1 MYSQCPQCLTVYKLA
16 PDQLALAHGRVRCG
30 TCAEEF
36 DALERLTESL
46 PQGEFERL
54 HTHDDDQFAPLLTL
68 TRAQAALGPARPVRR
83 AAARDPRESR
93 RASRAA
99 GGVPSTSPPPPAG
112 RLACLALLLRAR
124 RQLAYAGRAQLLAEP
139 ELRPLLGE
147 ACRILDCRL
156 PPHRDLS
163 QLALLARDIRP
174 HPSVRR
180 ALIISATLAN
190 RAPHAQPYPIV
201 EIDLA
206 DADQNRIAMR
216 RFQPEEYVSDRE
228 ALKHGMDAGAATEL
242 HFEVADPG
250 KSAVAFE
257 FSFL

>member
-54 HTHDDDQFAPLLTL
+54 HMHDDDQFAPLLTL
-68 TRAQAALGPARPVRR
+68 PALRPLSAQRDLFGEPQRATPAKPPSF
-83 AAARDPRESR
+83 ARSR
-93 RASRAA
+93 RRSEQK
-99 GGVPSTSPPPPAG
+99 PSATGWA
-112 RLACLALLLRAR
+112 LACLALLFTLGA
-124 RQLAYAGRAQLLAEP
+124 QLAYAGRAQLLAEP

-174 HPSVRR
+174 HPSVRH

-216 RFQPEEYVSDRE
+216 RFQPEEYVSDRD

-250 KSAVAFE
+250 KGAVAFE